1 MLLVQG
7 SSISILVG
15 RSETRLVLSLTSGL
29 LARLGRNTREF
40 IRCSRMFRIKLEF
53 LSGIDQTLSRGQAH
67 GARHQFSVSLWDSL
81 LGQRDLSF
89 SLCYPAVASVAKH
102 GFARPMEKRLHNQT
116 FGGRQKWCVK
126 KLVSRCQLSFTTG
139 SWEVCSF
146 KLGSGRTRS
155 RNVGDLRLACSLED
169 FFFFSSKPIDA
180 QYSHYSKDWM
190 IEPTASDLNC
200 FHCTDCQTV

>member
-7 SSISILVG
+7 SSISIPVG

-40 IRCSRMFRIKLEF
+40 IRCSRMFRIKLVF
-53 LSGIDQTLSRGQAH
+53 LSGIDQALSRGQAH

-116 FGGRQKWCVK
+116 FGVGAIAPGKWQGRQKWCVK

-155 RNVGDLRLACSLED
+155 RNVGDLRLACSLEKKM
-169 FFFFSSKPIDA
+169 FFVF
-180 QYSHYSKDWM
+180 
-190 IEPTASDLNC
+190 
-200 FHCTDCQTV
+200 